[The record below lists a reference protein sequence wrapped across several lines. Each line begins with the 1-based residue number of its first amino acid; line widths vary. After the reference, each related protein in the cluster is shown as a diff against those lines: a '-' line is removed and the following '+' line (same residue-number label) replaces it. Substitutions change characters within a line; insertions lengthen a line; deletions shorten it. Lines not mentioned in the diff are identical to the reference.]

1 MTSLTLRFIFDHPL
15 KQWPTGRKRAKDR
28 NTKNS
33 FFLTYHPKLKK
44 DETGTYKGKS
54 IKQTVTYFTGVQENL
69 AV

>member
-1 MTSLTLRFIFDHPL
+1 MADRQKKSEGQKYKKFIFFWRITQD
-15 KQWPTGRKRAKDR
+15 
-28 NTKNS
+28 
-33 FFLTYHPKLKK
+33 LKK